1 MAIVTR
7 RDEDVKVVS
16 GPPWWTPTK
25 VFAAFA
31 GFILLVAGLAV
42 WNRILMRIAA
52 KRSREL
58 AREQLA
64 KERSELK
71 TGERTRLA
79 IELHDSLS
87 QNLSGLGCQL
97 VATRLALKPGDVA
110 YTRLGTAEQMLLST
124 RTELKRC
131 LFDLREDLLE
141 DMDFEHAIRQT
152 LRSIL
157 GGCDLKLRFQVARSV
172 MDDSQ
177 AHTILS
183 VVRELVSNAI
193 HHGHATAVAV
203 AGALES
209 TDVTFSVRDNGT
221 GFDTESCAGP
231 ADGHFGLT
239 GIRDRI
245 NRAGGTFHIESAPGE
260 TYARA
265 TIPL

>member
-1 MAIVTR
+1 
-7 RDEDVKVVS
+7 
-16 GPPWWTPTK
+16 
-25 VFAAFA
+25 
-31 GFILLVAGLAV
+31 
-42 WNRILMRIAA
+42 
-52 KRSREL
+52 
-58 AREQLA
+58 
-64 KERSELK
+64 
-71 TGERTRLA
+71 
-79 IELHDSLS
+79 
-87 QNLSGLGCQL
+87 
-97 VATRLALKPGDVA
+97 
-110 YTRLGTAEQMLLST
+110 
-124 RTELKRC
+124 
-131 LFDLREDLLE
+131 
-141 DMDFEHAIRQT
+141 
-152 LRSIL
+152 
-157 GGCDLKLRFQVARSV
+157 

-231 ADGHFGLT
+231 ADGHFGLI